1 MSTATTRQLDLADSD
16 HRVLIP
22 KPLALQK
29 ATGAWMGLTFGLGYV
44 VLPALAGLTGIFP
57 GLLSGAFAGGAAYGI
72 TTGLLIVAI
81 GKLKPAVRI
90 PRAGVTVKDPFVV
103 ATLAGFGTWAVL
115 HNVLGALAPFS
126 SLGLG
131 ELASLVGINVIETAM
146 LGLMLGSFTRSRWK
160 AAALAVAVQ
169 VLLTGLYVAF
179 L

>member
-1 MSTATTRQLDLADSD
+1 MSTALSSRLDLADSD

-22 KPLALQK
+22 KPVALQK
-29 ATGAWMGLTFGLGYV
+29 ATGAWMGLTFGLSYV
-44 VLPALAGLTGIFP
+44 VLPALAGLTGLFS
-57 GLLSGAFAGGAAYGI
+57 GLLEGWFAGGAAYGV
-72 TTGLLIVAI
+72 TTGLMIVAI

-103 ATLAGFGTWAVL
+103 ATLAGLGTWAVL
-115 HNVLGALAPFS
+115 HNVLGALAPFA

-131 ELASLVGINVIETAM
+131 ELVTLVGINVLETTM

-160 AAALAVAVQ
+160 AAGLAVAVQ
-169 VLLTGLYVAF
+169 VLITALFVAF